1 MPVALTPAGWL
12 YSKAIVLLV
21 CLALFASCGRKTSLK
36 AGDRAPEFSLRDM
49 AGKAVSLS
57 DYRGRV
63 VVVEFW
69 ASWCEP
75 CRLAIP
81 EMNSIYKKYKDRA
94 VLLAI
99 SVDRDISDVAP
110 VVKEEKILYPVLF
123 DDMDVNRAYR
133 VSAVPST
140 FLINKAGRIAKVH
153 KGYSPETAN
162 EISKAVEGLL

>member
-1 MPVALTPAGWL
+1 L

-21 CLALFASCGRKTSLK
+21 CLALFASCGRKASLE

-49 AGKAVSLS
+49 DGKAVSLS

-75 CRLAIP
+75 CRVAIP
-81 EMNSIYKKYKDRA
+81 EMNSIYEKYKDRA

-99 SVDRDISDVAP
+99 SVDRDISDVAS
-110 VVKEEKILYPVLF
+110 VIEEEKILYPVLF
-123 DDMDVNRAYR
+123 DDRDVNRAYR

-140 FLINKAGRIAKVH
+140 FLINKSGRIAEVH
-153 KGYSPETAN
+153 KGYSPETAH